1 MTRARLLLALGLA
14 LLAPGCIK
22 FVEPAALSSAT
33 EVLEPGVYEKVGPQV
48 RGEADAIIIFGIPV
62 GDTSHTA
69 RVARDDALARAPGSD
84 ALINVSVSCNTTIYF
99 LGIVTVTNTWVWGEP
114 VWLAGQ

>member
-1 MTRARLLLALGLA
+1 MSGARLLALGLA

-33 EVLEPGVYEKVGPQV
+33 EVLEPGAYKKVGSRV

-69 RVARDDALARAPGSD
+69 KVARDDAIARAPGSD
-84 ALINVSVSCNTTIYF
+84 ALINVSMSFNTTIYF
-99 LGIVTVTNTWVWGEP
+99 GIVTVTNTWVWGEP
-114 VWLAGQ
+114 VWLADR